1 MGEKKLTK
9 FPKNLHLKC
18 KRNLALACV
27 GQLGVIP
34 QSEKSLVRFPL
45 RACALVVGSFPGCG
59 RYERQPIDV
68 SLSHQCFSHF
78 FPLPPLSKNK
88 IFEKK
93 VCHLKQKGKPFE
105 KVQHYS

>member
-68 SLSHQCFSHF
+68 SLTSSP
-78 FPLPPLSKNK
+78 FPLSLK
-88 IFEKK
+88 IKSLKK
-93 VCHLKQKGKPFE
+93 KSVT
-105 KVQHYS
+105 